1 MADYKNNFSAST
13 LDMLASQGGTSEHL
27 QGSDSV
33 YGAASASLPSLI
45 DQSGSRY
52 SDAQGIYA
60 AAMSAANESKDIS
73 TWLDNDNFQQAINN
87 KYSAQADQVN
97 KGSAAAQLVGSAEVA
112 EQVASRKIDNLE
124 QQKEAYAEVAESAGN
139 FMSGMA
145 LPGPLRSIVG
155 LFVPKYNMGAQLAN
169 TAQAI
174 QKVNNLQSQDALDD
188 ELVLQNAFGK
198 AGYNPLANEIFE
210 PFNKWEKQYVDEQVA
225 LQKNKIA
232 AQSNKNSALQ
242 TALGAIQAQNHM
254 VDTLAGIHHD
264 ETAERMNILN
274 KANAQEERKLD
285 YQKDQ
290 SANERNELNAKVA
303 TNDQMLKALGLEYQM
318 QRDPIED
325 KQKAEA
331 ARLKERDQNLSRLN
345 KLSDQEIAMLDAETK
360 RQANDVK
367 MAQDRTNRLSQA
379 TQLMVSQN
387 QLEGARLR
395 AQATENYA
403 NKIGSAGAGGASGS
417 GGASASSASGSDQAT
432 AFKPTNAQMKTAGV
446 TIGEMRATMPQANAE
461 FGRLARAGLATP
473 EMQANNALMAESAR
487 AVSDSLAS
495 GDRATAVTSAEIYSN
510 SLDKQAKLL
519 DDAVKNNFPN
529 EPTRKVAKQIIKG
542 EKDTLD
548 PSLTNDIA
556 NGLMKDTIYSN
567 NPETQSNFDAIN
579 QAMNARLISLLQ
591 KNPEMAKAIGASD
604 IYKLTN
610 DEINDKLDKYM
621 QSNKGGKAG
630 DSQAQAWYKNISK
643 RLADNVLDTPSLKTE
658 DGDTISIRDQARKES
673 EVGIMQAA
681 ASKLGAEINA
691 QYGEGTIDNEKV
703 LTSNAP
709 VSNLAYQMAGKNM
722 PDNEIRQQISKLKQ
736 PDYIRNGAMQ
746 YLNSAVYSQD
756 LATGMLHNLLGTGQI
771 VNSLINSLSYS
782 QEKHNE
788 VDAQADAAIQARSSL
803 IEQEREKLTQQ
814 ILSMQEQ
821 YKPKQKTATNTKQS
835 ASSGGFDLKRF
846 QQSLPTV
853 GNLFN
858 LITKG

>member
-1 MADYKNNFSAST
+1 M
-13 LDMLASQGGTSEHL
+13 
-27 QGSDSV
+27 
-33 YGAASASLPSLI
+33 
-45 DQSGSRY
+45 
-52 SDAQGIYA
+52 
-60 AAMSAANESKDIS
+60 
-73 TWLDNDNFQQAINN
+73 
-87 KYSAQADQVN
+87 
-97 KGSAAAQLVGSAEVA
+97 
-112 EQVASRKIDNLE
+112 
-124 QQKEAYAEVAESAGN
+124 
-139 FMSGMA
+139 
-145 LPGPLRSIVG
+145 
-155 LFVPKYNMGAQLAN
+155 
-169 TAQAI
+169 
-174 QKVNNLQSQDALDD
+174 
-188 ELVLQNAFGK
+188 
-198 AGYNPLANEIFE
+198 
-210 PFNKWEKQYVDEQVA
+210 
-225 LQKNKIA
+225 
-232 AQSNKNSALQ
+232 
-242 TALGAIQAQNHM
+242 
-254 VDTLAGIHHD
+254 
-264 ETAERMNILN
+264 
-274 KANAQEERKLD
+274 D

-290 SANERNELNAKVA
+290 SANARNELNAKVA
-303 TNDQMLKALGLEYQM
+303 TNDQLLKALGLEYQM

-331 ARLKERDQNLSRLN
+331 LRLQNQGQLISRAN
-345 KLSDQEIAMLDAETK
+345 KLSDQEVALLN
-360 RQANDVK
+360 RQQQQESNQIK
-367 MAQDRTNRLSQA
+367 LQEDRTARRGQDI
-379 TQLMVSQN
+379 
-387 QLEGARLR
+387 QLEVAKLNNQAGMAK
-395 AQATENYA
+395 AQATTALA
-403 NKIGSAGAGGASGS
+403 NRPVNAGGSGGTSSAGA
-417 GGASASSASGSDQAT
+417 SSADQAT
-432 AFKPTNAQMKTAGV
+432 AFKPTNAQMKDAGV

-487 AVSDSLAS
+487 AVGDSLAS
-495 GDRATAVTSAEIYSN
+495 GDRASAVTSAEIYSN
-510 SLDKQAKLL
+510 SLDKQAKLV

-567 NPETQSNFDAIN
+567 NPETQSNLDTIN

-591 KNPEMAKAIGASD
+591 NNPEMAKAIGASD

-610 DEINDKLDKYM
+610 EEINDKLDKYM
-621 QSNKGGKAG
+621 QSNNGSKAG
-630 DSQAQAWYKNISK
+630 NEQAKAWYKNISK
-643 RLADNVLDTPSLKTE
+643 RLADNVLDTPSLRTE
-658 DGDTISIRDQARKES
+658 DGDSISIRDQARKES
-673 EVGIMQAA
+673 ELGIMQAA

-709 VSNLAYQMAGKNM
+709 VSNLAYQMANKNM

-736 PDYIRNGAMQ
+736 PDYIKNGAMQ

-835 ASSGGFDLKRF
+835 ASSGFDVKRF

-853 GNLFN
+853 GKLFD

>member
-13 LDMLASQGGTSEHL
+13 LDMLASQGGTTEHL
-27 QGSDSV
+27 EGGDSTYGS
-33 YGAASASLPSLI
+33 AASALPSLI
-45 DQSGSRY
+45 NQSGSRY
-52 SDAQGIYA
+52 NNAQGIYD
-60 AAMSAANESKDIS
+60 AAMSASSESTDIS
-73 TWLDNDNFQQAINN
+73 TWLDNENFQQAINN
-87 KYSAQADQVN
+87 KYGFQGDQVN
-97 KGSAAAQLVGSAEVA
+97 KGVAAANIVGSAEVA

-124 QQKEAYAEVAESAGN
+124 QQKTAYADVADSAGN
-139 FMSGMA
+139 IMAGMA

-169 TAQAI
+169 TMQGI
-174 QKVNNLQSQDALDD
+174 QRVNNLQSQDALDD
-188 ELVLQNAFGK
+188 ELVLQKAFGQ
-198 AGYNPLANEIFE
+198 AGYNPLANEVIE

-225 LQKNKIA
+225 LQKNKID
-232 AQSNKNSALQ
+232 AQRNKNSALQ

-254 VDTLAGIHHD
+254 VDTLAGLHHD
-264 ETAERMNILN
+264 EVSERMNILN
-274 KANAQEERKLD
+274 KANEQEERKLD

-290 SANERNELNAKVA
+290 SANARNELNAKVA
-303 TNDQMLKALGLEYQM
+303 TNDQLLKALGLEYQM

-345 KLSDQEIAMLDAETK
+345 KLSDQEIAMLDVETK

-367 MAQDRTNRLSQA
+367 MAQDKTNRLSQA

-403 NKIGSAGAGGASGS
+403 NKIGSAGAGSAGGS
-417 GGASASSASGSDQAT
+417 GGASASGASGADQAT

-510 SLDKQAKLL
+510 SLEKQAKLV

-529 EPTRKVAKQIIKG
+529 EPTRKVAKQIIRG

-567 NPETQSNFDAIN
+567 NPETQDNLDKIN

-591 KNPEMAKAIGASD
+591 GDTKLAEEIGIKD
-604 IYKLTN
+604 IYKLSSE
-610 DEINDKLDKYM
+610 EINDKLDKYI
-621 QSNKGGKAG
+621 QSNKGSKAG
-630 DSQAQAWYKNISK
+630 SEQAKAWYKNISK
-643 RLADNVLDTPSLKTE
+643 RLADNAIDAPSVKTD
-658 DGDTISIRDQARKES
+658 DGSQISIRAKAKQES
-673 EVGIMQAA
+673 ELGIMQAA

-703 LTSNAP
+703 LNSNAP
-709 VSNLAYQMAGKNM
+709 VSALAYQMADKNM

-736 PDYIRNGAMQ
+736 PDYIKNGAMQ

-835 ASSGGFDLKRF
+835 ASNGFDLKRF